1 MSQSNYSNEMI
12 CSLTSILT
20 QANKFQEV
28 LSKDNLWS
36 SCYGNDY
43 LSMMYLADLHESPQQ
58 NKLFFD
64 IGANKGYTIVSWLSM
79 WMPEKDINPK
89 SLYRYLSQV
98 LKINDC
104 GVCSDCNE
112 TILNT
117 VQINNP
123 MDTILKIHAFEPMKS
138 TYQILDQAC
147 AWMNLSTLHVHRLAI
162 SNTTGTANMKKCP
175 AGGEACGLMTRDDTA
190 SNDNIFQT
198 PTMTLDDFVEQK
210 NIQQKIDLLKID
222 TEGADPLVLQGAK
235 KLFSKKQIRLL
246 IFENHGV
253 GTWKTTS
260 LLTVIEFLSKEGFIC
275 YMLGKTGLA
284 RLTNCWS
291 PVFEIKRWS
300 NVLCVH
306 REEKHLRLFLD
317 RLLITHI

>member
-1 MSQSNYSNEMI
+1 MSQSNYSNKMI

-20 QANKFQEV
+20 QANKFHEV
-28 LSKDNLWS
+28 LSKDDLWS

-43 LSMMYLADLHESPQQ
+43 LSMLYLADLHNPWLQ

-64 IGANKGYTIVSWLSM
+64 IDANKGYTIASWLSI
-79 WMPEKDINPK
+79 WMPEKNVDPK
-89 SLYRYLSQV
+89 SLYKYLSHI

-123 MDTILKIHAFEPMKS
+123 TYKRLTIHAFEPMKS
-138 TYQILDQAC
+138 TYEILDQVRT
-147 AWMNLSTLHVHRLAI
+147 WMNLSTLYVHQLAI
-162 SNTTGTANMKKCP
+162 SNSTGTANMKKCP
-175 AGGEACGLMTRDDTA
+175 AGGEVCGLITNDDTA
-190 SNDNIFQT
+190 RNDKVFQT
-198 PTMTLDDFVEQK
+198 PTVTLDDFIEQK
-210 NIQQKIDLLKID
+210 KIQQKIDLLKID
-222 TEGADPLVLQGAK
+222 TEGAHPLALQGAK
-235 KLFSKKQIRLL
+235 KLFSRKQIIRLL
-246 IFENHGV
+246 IFENHGIS
-253 GTWKTTS
+253 TWKTTS
-260 LLTVIEFLSKEGFIC
+260 LLTVIDFLGKEGFIC

-291 PVFEIKRWS
+291 PVFEVKSWS

-306 REEKHLRLFLD
+306 REEEHL
-317 RLLITHI
+317 